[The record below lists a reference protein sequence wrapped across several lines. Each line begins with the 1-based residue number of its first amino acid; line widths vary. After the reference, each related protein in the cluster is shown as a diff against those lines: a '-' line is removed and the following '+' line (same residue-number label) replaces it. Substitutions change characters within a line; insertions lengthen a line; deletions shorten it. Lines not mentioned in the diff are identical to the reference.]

1 MATQAADPKTK
12 TAQAKLA
19 STPLA
24 DVVSAAKRTDP
35 PIQLDPPPGAS
46 AGLRAFI
53 EMGETAIQTAVDL
66 LGRGLPKLPPDVG
79 DLLQPSVY
87 KNLGESEANK
97 AYQKTIDKVEA
108 KQMELLQFDNQIVKT
123 SDTIAREQASTLSS
137 IWDIVKKLQT
147 TLKSAGVIKKPEK
160 QEPPL
165 LKAVA
170 DAVQR
175 VSEKVAAIAELN
187 DNLANKGDG
196 KNTSG
201 SGSTGGTSAQGASS
215 GDGLGGI
222 LQSLLP
228 MVSMLP
234 MMAMPLV
241 QQIPEMLEKA
251 EEDRQKKAEQ
261 NQNGGGTPPAPGQ
274 APPGKPNATAVAAAA
289 PGEPSQNGGTPP
301 PAGQAPP
308 SGDPGAAAAPVS
320 AIRNASRRRQPP
332 AEGQPPSDL
341 PSEDVEP
348 DQESSP
354 VTTV

>member
-12 TAQAKLA
+12 ITQAKLA

-35 PIQLDPPPGAS
+35 PVQLDPPPGAS
-46 AGLRAFI
+46 AGLRAFV

-87 KNLGESEANK
+87 KNLGEGEADK

-123 SDTIAREQASTLSS
+123 SDTIASEQASTLRS

-147 TLKSAGVIKKPEK
+147 TLKSAGTIKKPEK

-175 VSEKVAAIAELN
+175 VYDKVAAVAALN
-187 DNLANKGDG
+187 ENLANEGGG
-196 KNTSG
+196 KNTG
-201 SGSTGGTSAQGASS
+201 GGNTGGTATQGSG
-215 GDGLGGI
+215 GDGLGSI

-228 MVSMLP
+228 MAAMLP
-234 MMAMPLV
+234 MMAMPLA

-251 EEDRQKKAEQ
+251 EEDKQKKAEQ
-261 NQNGGGTPPAPGQ
+261 NQNAGTPPPPGQ
-274 APPGKPNATAVAAAA
+274 APPPGDPNATAVAAAT
-289 PGEPSQNGGTPP
+289 PGEQTQNAGTPP

-308 SGDPGAAAAPVS
+308 PGDPNAAAASAP
-320 AIRNASRRRQPP
+320 AIRNASLRRRQPP
-332 AEGQPPSDL
+332 AEGQPPSTL
-341 PSEDVEP
+341 PSEDAEP
-348 DQESSP
+348 DPEPSP
-354 VTTV
+354 AITA